1 MSSQC
6 EKAVDL
12 TLDEKVSFQYHIDLT
27 LRRKVIG
34 KSVIKSKSQRVLKSD
49 FHTLVRVQTC
59 ALLLLPS
66 LKTLLLGRR
75 ADVDRRSSETPPL
88 LARGAH
94 NIIIYNVLCVHRPF
108 AKGTALASLVSSV

>member
-34 KSVIKSKSQRVLKSD
+34 KSVIKSKSQTVLKSD
-49 FHTLVRVQTC
+49 FHTL
-59 ALLLLPS
+59 APMLPRN
-66 LKTLLLGRR
+66 L
-75 ADVDRRSSETPPL
+75 
-88 LARGAH
+88 
-94 NIIIYNVLCVHRPF
+94 F
-108 AKGTALASLVSSV
+108 F